1 MLIDGNEANKVS
13 WFKTSKLKH
22 TSVCWEG
29 LKWRLEC
36 VRIVKMLRTGARQC
50 EGQLADKIGSAD
62 WFITQP
68 STPHTQYT
76 ILTAYNDQSL
86 IITHH
91 YCWSKSMN
99 TNIQTSEYSF
109 RELPLWV
116 KKIKSSKSQAKDESS
131 WLKQKVNWWR
141 R

>member
-22 TSVCWEG
+22 TSVRWKG

-76 ILTAYNDQSL
+76 ILTVQNDQSL
-86 IITHH
+86 INTHH
-91 YCWSKSMN
+91 YCWAKP
-99 TNIQTSEYSF
+99 IP
-109 RELPLWV
+109 PLYP
-116 KKIKSSKSQAKDESS
+116 ISS
-131 WLKQKVNWWR
+131 WRFQLQVFFNASQWVPKMMKKKRTQIKMIQIM
-141 R
+141 

>member
-22 TSVCWEG
+22 TSVRWKG

-76 ILTAYNDQSL
+76 ILTAYDDQSL
-86 IITHH
+86 ITT
-91 YCWSKSMN
+91 
-99 TNIQTSEYSF
+99 TNYVDFVIMTGHGLLSCI
-109 RELPLWV
+109 L
-116 KKIKSSKSQAKDESS
+116 IS
-131 WLKQKVNWWR
+131 WTTFWKL
-141 R
+141 